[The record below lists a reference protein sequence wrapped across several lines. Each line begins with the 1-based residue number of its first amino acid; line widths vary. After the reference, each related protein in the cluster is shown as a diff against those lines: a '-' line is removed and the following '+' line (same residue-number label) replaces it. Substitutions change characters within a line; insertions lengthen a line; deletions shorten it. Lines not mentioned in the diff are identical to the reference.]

1 MRRHV
6 AAIGED
12 HVWFQLNQFRGQ
24 IGQTLHL
31 AFSIAIL
38 DSYRLSIHIAEALQ
52 VLEQRTD

>member
-1 MRRHV
+1 MRHHI

-31 AFSIAIL
+31 AFGIAIV
-38 DSYRLSIHIAEALQ
+38 DGYRLSIHIAKALQ
-52 VLEQRTD
+52 ALEQRTD